1 MSYPTQLDC
10 QLLQTWEEQ
19 LPHLTLLSWYRYYQ
33 LLMHDL
39 LGLQAWS
46 EYFPCLTLLT
56 VLSWDYQLLLQFL
69 IGMRLKLLAW
79 SE

>member
-1 MSYPTQLDC
+1 M
-10 QLLQTWEEQ
+10 
-19 LPHLTLLSWYRYYQ
+19 PHLALLSWNYQ

-46 EYFPCLTLLT
+46 EYFPCLTLL
-56 VLSWDYQLLLQFL
+56 SWDYQLLLQFF

>member
-19 LPHLTLLSWYRYYQ
+19 LPHLTLLSWNYQ

-39 LGLQAWS
+39 L
-46 EYFPCLTLLT
+46 
-56 VLSWDYQLLLQFL
+56 
-69 IGMRLKLLAW
+69 RLHLNCIPETN
-79 SE
+79 SCYSVICSN